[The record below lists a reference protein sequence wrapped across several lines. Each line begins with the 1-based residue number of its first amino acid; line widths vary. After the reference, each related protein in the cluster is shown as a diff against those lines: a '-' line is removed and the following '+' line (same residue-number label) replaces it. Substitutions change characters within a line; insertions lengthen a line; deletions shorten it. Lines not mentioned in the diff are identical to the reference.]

1 MSFVY
6 LLTGSNLGN
15 RKVNLGKAKSMIN
28 ARIGNI
34 LSLSAVYETEPWGFT
49 EETNSFYN
57 QAMKVSTLLS
67 PIELLDELL
76 NIEKEMGRE
85 RKIHKYEPREIDID
99 ILFYNDQLI
108 ETERLI
114 IPHPKMHLRRF
125 TLAIL
130 QEIAP
135 DFIHPALKKDINTL
149 LKECIDKNWV
159 RKCECERESENK
171 RVER

>member
-34 LSLSAVYETEPWGFT
+34 LSSSAIYETEPWGFMQ
-49 EETNSFYN
+49 ETNPFYN

-67 PIELLDELL
+67 PIKLLDELL
-76 NIEKEMGRE
+76 DIEKEMGRE
-85 RKIHKYEPREIDID
+85 RKTHKYESREIDID
-99 ILFYNDQLI
+99 ILFYDDQVI

-114 IPHPKMHLRRF
+114 VPHPKMHLRRF
-125 TLAIL
+125 TLEIVE
-130 QEIAP
+130 EIAP
-135 DFIHPALKKDINTL
+135 HFIHPGLKKNISTL
-149 LKECIDKNWV
+149 LKECGDKSWV
-159 RKCECERESENK
+159 RKCGYERGSENG
-171 RVER
+171 RVGR

>member
-15 RKVNLGKAKSMIN
+15 REGNLRKAKSMIE

-34 LSLSAVYETEPWGFT
+34 LALSAVYETEPWGFT
-49 EETNSFYN
+49 EETNAFFN

-76 NIEKEMGRE
+76 NIERELGRE
-85 RKIHKYEPREIDID
+85 RKMHKYEPREIDID
-99 ILFYNDQLI
+99 ILFYDDQLI
-108 ETERLI
+108 ETKRLI

-130 QEIAP
+130 QEIEP
-135 DFIHPALKKDINTL
+135 DFIHPALKKDISTL
-149 LKECIDKNWV
+149 LKECGDESWV
-159 RKCECERESENK
+159 RRCAYERGSESEREG
-171 RVER
+171 R